1 MTVKYG
7 AEDSKKKASKK
18 KTPPSARSENKSK
31 QDHKKFT
38 ELRAR
43 HKAATHESLELLRL
57 SMLMNNVL
65 ESRTSDA
72 RADYAERMSQLIIKE
87 EDVINSLLKEVSK
100 FRDGRK
106 NVHC

>member
-1 MTVKYG
+1 M
-7 AEDSKKKASKK
+7 
-18 KTPPSARSENKSK
+18 
-31 QDHKKFT
+31 
-38 ELRAR
+38 
-43 HKAATHESLELLRL
+43 LL
-57 SMLMNNVL
+57 NNVL